1 MSIALRAYLLPLFFA
16 PLLACSG
23 ADPGTSGG
31 RDGNGANDGSAGDAG
46 PGDGGLHPDGG
57 GTADAGPDAGHG
69 ADGGAD
75 AGPDAGTIPDAGP
88 GPDAGTLPDAGLSDA
103 GSQADAGPP
112 VDAGS
117 PPTVNITLS
126 GACPALTAC
135 GGGLVGEWWYSA
147 GCMEDPFPGIKQYC
161 SSATYSG
168 QSVTV
173 TGKVVYTASTV
184 TRTGTAIAKG
194 NIHVPSSC
202 AWVGCSTIEN
212 GILNNGCSSATC
224 SSGSSGSCD
233 CVVNCVGPINE
244 SFPYTVSGGVI
255 HVAASPARNH
265 DYCVNGPT
273 LEYHQTDTQPA
284 ESGWYTLSRH

>member
-1 MSIALRAYLLPLFFA
+1 MRNALRAYLPVLCLA
-16 PLLACSG
+16 PLLACSPP
-23 ADPGTSGG
+23 DPGESGG
-31 RDGNGANDGSAGDAG
+31 WDGNGASDGSGGDAG
-46 PGDGGLHPDGG
+46 PGDGGAHPDSGA
-57 GTADAGPDAGHG
+57 TTDAGPDAGTPPD
-69 ADGGAD
+69 AGAD
-75 AGPDAGTIPDAGP
+75 AGPDAGSSADAGPDAGP
-88 GPDAGTLPDAGLSDA
+88 PPDAGQTDAGSPPDAGSHV
-103 GSQADAGPP
+103 DAGP
-112 VDAGS
+112 

-126 GACPALTAC
+126 GSCPALAPC
-135 GGGLVGEWWYSA
+135 GGNLVGEWWYSA

-173 TGKVVYTASTV
+173 TGKVIYDGSNV

-233 CVVNCVGPINE
+233 CVVSCVGPISE
-244 SFPYTVSGGVI
+244 TFPYTSSGGVI
-255 HVAASPARNH
+255 HVAASPARNY
-265 DYCVNGPT
+265 DYCVNGNT
-273 LEYHQTDTQPA
+273 LQYHQTDNQPA
-284 ESGWYTLSRH
+284 ESGWYTLTKH